1 MRHRSQIWNR
11 YIAKYPRIIPS
22 LEIRK
27 IGMSAKD
34 VSDLIK
40 GTKLHSRLSQ
50 QQHNVHEE
58 EISSDDDSDDPDFNP
73 VDIDSEFIE
82 SQDEDD
88 TNVSDDESMIDP
100 NIGIV
105 STTSVGQSCI
115 KKILNALKTIENKHK
130 WSNENVN
137 SFLQKYLC
145 TKKSISNINCTCN
158 WYSV

>member
-1 MRHRSQIWNR
+1 
-11 YIAKYPRIIPS
+11 
-22 LEIRK
+22 
-27 IGMSAKD
+27 MSAKD

-58 EISSDDDSDDPDFNP
+58 EISSDDDSDDSDFNP

-82 SQDEDD
+82 SQDEDNTD
-88 TNVSDDESMIDP
+88 VSDDESVIDP

-115 KKILNALKTIENKHK
+115 KK
-130 WSNENVN
+130 N
-137 SFLQKYLC
+137 SQCFKD
-145 TKKSISNINCTCN
+145 N
-158 WYSV
+158 